1 MRGTARPDDG
11 SLSPGIPQR
20 TSPATMIWGMEGGSG
35 NQAPAAARFDAR
47 NRPLTGDRDRLTA
60 RSSERGSR
68 HPARR
73 VAAVA
78 PGRSFE
84 PSAGA
89 YLRCPLRAGTAA
101 QARRTS
107 GAITPIHQRS
117 LQEPRPDGRSSRRCI
132 RAGSRIPLSGRA
144 FGRRATGRAKRFS
157 CPTRVVAA
165 AQEVRRGLDQARDRR
180 DGIPGAAP
188 TAIGGSRHRRRP
200 EVPYTLTNPA
210 VPWLPTQASGASTI
224 GS

>member
-1 MRGTARPDDG
+1 
-11 SLSPGIPQR
+11 
-20 TSPATMIWGMEGGSG
+20 MIWGMEGGSG

-47 NRPLTGDRDRLTA
+47 NRPLTGDRDGLT
-60 RSSERGSR
+60 RFSERGSR

-89 YLRCPLRAGTAA
+89 RLRCPLRAGTAA

-107 GAITPIHQRS
+107 GAIIPIRQRS
-117 LQEPRPDGRSSRRCI
+117 LQEPRPDGRSSSRCI
-132 RAGSRIPLSGRA
+132 RAGSRMPPSGRA
-144 FGRRATGRAKRFS
+144 FGRCATGRAKRFS

-165 AQEVRRGLDQARDRR
+165 AQEVRRGLDQARHRR
-180 DGIPGAAP
+180 DGILGAP
-188 TAIGGSRHRRRP
+188 LTAIGGSCRRRRP
-200 EVPYTLTNPA
+200 KVPDTLTDPA
-210 VPWLPTQASGASTI
+210 VPWRPAQASGASTI

>member
-1 MRGTARPDDG
+1 
-11 SLSPGIPQR
+11 
-20 TSPATMIWGMEGGSG
+20 MEGGSG
-35 NQAPAAARFDAR
+35 DQAPAAARFDAR

-89 YLRCPLRAGTAA
+89 RLRCPLRAGTAA
-101 QARRTS
+101 QARRTA
-107 GAITPIHQRS
+107 GAIIPLRQRS

-132 RAGSRIPLSGRA
+132 RAGARIPPSGCA
-144 FGRRATGRAKRFS
+144 FGRGATGTAKRFS

-188 TAIGGSRHRRRP
+188 TAIGGSRRRAAAGSPGRP
-200 EVPYTLTNPA
+200 DGPGRALAARSGFRGLDDRVVAGGVEAQQVPALRH
-210 VPWLPTQASGASTI
+210 VGR
-224 GS
+224 